1 MAVLSNFGLPL
12 NNNKI
17 LEKQTNDPNFDPIG
31 KALHRVPASRDPMA
45 ETGNQIFT
53 KTITINK
60 SL

>member
-53 KTITINK
+53 
-60 SL
+60 